1 MSHPRLQIAQLVA
14 DDLTA
19 ADGVSVEAHLA
30 TCPECRRLQADLRGA
45 MSALERPE
53 PVISMRPLVLRP
65 GVVRRSS
72 RLLPAV
78 SLVAALIVGVAL
90 GSFVRDARQILG
102 PSAATQ
108 TAAASATP
116 RSSPSLSTAATPTL
130 APSAAL
136 TCSVARDGA
145 TGATLQACPGGGP
158 IGTVVVLEGRGCS
171 YPNIDPTI
179 VFGPGSDEAGVATGT
194 FGGAQ
199 LPPIR
204 ADASGAFRV
213 EFRIP
218 ASLEPH
224 QGAGGGPT
232 MPGRYQFG
240 SKPAFCVV
248 PFTVVH

>member
-1 MSHPRLQIAQLVA
+1 M
-14 DDLTA
+14 
-19 ADGVSVEAHLA
+19 
-30 TCPECRRLQADLRGA
+30 
-45 MSALERPE
+45 
-53 PVISMRPLVLRP
+53 
-65 GVVRRSS
+65 RSS
-72 RLLPAV
+72 RHTHRVRIHWPLLV
-78 SLVAALIVGVAL
+78 IGLFLTGCL
-90 GSFVRDARQILG
+90 GLA
-102 PSAATQ
+102 P
-108 TAAASATP
+108 AAS
-116 RSSPSLSTAATPTL
+116 RATPTL
-130 APSAAL
+130 SATTTP

-145 TGATLQACPGGGP
+145 TGATLQACPGAGP

-171 YPNIDPTI
+171 YPNTDPTI

-213 EFRIP
+213 EFTIP

-248 PFTVVH
+248 PFTVVR